1 MKSKDM
7 IMCSFFTVLIVVGA
21 FVRLPILV
29 IPFTLQTLFV
39 LLSAMLLGKKAAI
52 SSFVYMLLGLV
63 GLPIFS
69 EGGGIWYIAKPTFGY
84 IIGFILGSF
93 VTGLIV
99 EKMKKKSFSKLFV
112 AGIIGL
118 VCIYVVGM
126 AYFAGVTKIVL
137 GNEIDII
144 YILKYGLL
152 ATLPGDLVLCVLAV
166 VIGKKVRNRFGIF
179 K

>member
-7 IMCSFFTVLIVVGA
+7 IMCAFFTVLIVVGA

-118 VCIYVVGM
+118 LCIYAVGM
-126 AYFAGVTKIVL
+126 VYFAGVTRIVL
-137 GNEIDII
+137 ENEIDII

-152 ATLPGDLVLCVLAV
+152 ATLPGDLVLCVVAV
-166 VIGKKVRNRFGIF
+166 VIGRKV
-179 K
+179 KV

>member
-7 IMCSFFTVLIVVGA
+7 IMCAFFTVLIVVGA

-52 SSFVYMLLGLV
+52 SSFVYMLL
-63 GLPIFS
+63 

-118 VCIYVVGM
+118 LCIYAVGM
-126 AYFAGVTKIVL
+126 VYFAGITRIVL
-137 GNEIDII
+137 GNEINII

-166 VIGKKVRNRFGIF
+166 VIGRKV
-179 K
+179 KV